1 MSFRGFELTG
11 GVCSWL
17 YYNDINEVEWPPAH
31 IPRLCRIQLL
41 SVKKVAEPP
50 KFRITISDGVNIIQ
64 GMLRDTLNHW
74 VASGQICKGAV
85 VSVSCVSSDFLRG
98 KRLVIIHAIDSVL
111 TSGAERIGDPALL
124 PPPSSVA
131 SGIAR
136 DAAMAGSNIPP
147 ELNPARI
154 QPPKSQAGPSKNT
167 QSEPRNPAQ
176 IPVIGSQPGTS
187 SERITVSIASLNSYS
202 VNWTIK
208 AKVVS
213 KSPILTTKNSNP
225 YFFVHLADH
234 RDLNA
239 GHDQT
244 RIKAMVFDRV
254 DELRESMREGQ
265 VYYVSG
271 AKLTRAREQYRR
283 QEQNMH
289 DFELTL
295 NRDTRLEL
303 FADAPP
309 PAPLSYNFLPI
320 ASVSQLSTDST
331 CDILG
336 VLYKCDPVKEQESTK
351 GKFKL
356 RDITI
361 VDMSRTSIRV
371 TLFRTAA
378 ENFKVAEE
386 EIIAFKGLVVKDF
399 QGVCLQMTSSSSMMI
414 HPDLKETF
422 DLRGWYDSVGH
433 SQNFHPCGSAST
445 YGSGMGSAVNSP
457 QKHKQS
463 PNDISE
469 PARPLTVREVLD
481 EKYLSLPGS
490 QSQSAGR
497 YGSGKKGVKFSL
509 QAAVV
514 WIDPTRVTYPACSSC
529 MKKAQRG
536 TDGRWNCPKGH
547 KAAEPNYRYLM
558 HPKVADYSGEIELQ
572 AFDPAG
578 QVLLGTTA
586 KDLEHLR
593 QTPGLLHQFQAVLQA
608 GCSREFTFECHVDQY
623 QGRTQYVIDRVVP
636 LDYADE
642 ADQLLNLLH
651 SHWAISNHDPSLYDY
666 NA

>member
-176 IPVIGSQPGTS
+176 IPVIGSQP
-187 SERITVSIASLNSYS
+187 

-208 AKVVS
+208 AKTIA
-213 KSPILTTKNSNP
+213 ILTQVT
-225 YFFVHLADH
+225 
-234 RDLNA
+234 
-239 GHDQT
+239 
-244 RIKAMVFDRV
+244 IK
-254 DELRESMREGQ
+254 RESKQWSLIE
-265 VYYVSG
+265 S
-271 AKLTRAREQYRR
+271 
-283 QEQNMH
+283 EQNMH

>member
-399 QGVCLQMTSSSSMMI
+399 QEL
-414 HPDLKETF
+414 PP
-422 DLRGWYDSVGH
+422 LRFRLHLWLGH
-433 SQNFHPCGSAST
+433 GQRCQF
-445 YGSGMGSAVNSP
+445 P